1 MAQATPIDLAVGA
14 VEHDPARSARGA
26 PTTQKTLRRLK
37 QMPVGVAS
45 GVILLGIVLVAVF
58 APVVAPHDPYDGEL
72 LNRLRAPIW
81 APGGTWQYV
90 LGTDQ
95 TGRDTLS
102 RLVYGA
108 RVSLMAGFFAM
119 VISLIIGVPLGIL
132 AGYCGRAVDTL
143 ISTVINVQ
151 LTFPFV
157 LLALTVVAVLGPSFA
172 NVILVLGIASW
183 TVYARVIRAEVKKI
197 RELDFIL
204 ASRALGV
211 SGARIIAFHIFPNT
225 INTVIVLSTVQIA
238 RFIIAEAFLSFLGLG
253 VQAPIPSWGSM
264 LGDSR
269 QFMYDR
275 WWLPTLPGLAIFIT
289 SLTINLVGDSI
300 RDWLDPYR
308 RNLA

>member
-1 MAQATPIDLAVGA
+1 MAQVTPIEVPVVA
-14 VEHDPARSARGA
+14 VEMESARSAHGS
-26 PTTQKTLRRLK
+26 PTLKKTLRRLSG
-37 QMPVGVAS
+37 MPVGVVS
-45 GVILLGIVLVAVF
+45 GVILLVIVLVAAF
-58 APVVAPHDPYDGEL
+58 APLVAPHDPYDSEL
-72 LNRLRAPIW
+72 INRLKPPIW
-81 APGGTWQYV
+81 ETGGTWEYI

-95 TGRDTLS
+95 VGRDTLS
-102 RLVYGA
+102 RLIYGA
-108 RVSLMAGFFAM
+108 QVSLEAGFLAM
-119 VISLIIGVPLGIL
+119 VISVVIGVPLGIL
-132 AGYCGRAVDTL
+132 AGYCGRVTDTL
-143 ISTVINVQ
+143 ISTVINIQ

-157 LLALTVVAVLGPSFA
+157 LLALTVVAVLGPSFG

-183 TVYARVIRAEVKKI
+183 TVYARVIRSEVQKL

-211 SGARIIAFHIFPNT
+211 SAIRILVFHIFPNT
-225 INTVIVLSTVQIA
+225 VNTVIVLSTVQIA

-253 VQAPIPSWGSM
+253 VQAPTASWGSM

-289 SLTINLVGDSI
+289 TLTINLIGDCI

>member
-1 MAQATPIDLAVGA
+1 MAQASSIQAPGV
-14 VEHDPARSARGA
+14 PAEIGSARAGA
-26 PTTQKTLRRLK
+26 GASSVKKALRRLAG
-37 QMPVGVAS
+37 MPVGVAS
-45 GVILLGIVLVAVF
+45 GVILLVIVLLATF
-58 APVVAPHDPYDGEL
+58 APFVAPYDPYDSEIV
-72 LNRLRAPIW
+72 NRLKPPVW
-81 APGGTWQYV
+81 EEGGSWTYV

-95 TGRDTLS
+95 IGRDTLS
-102 RLVYGA
+102 RLIYGA
-108 RVSLMAGFFAM
+108 RVSLMAGFLAM
-119 VISLIIGVPLGIL
+119 VISVLLGVPLGML
-132 AGYCGRAVDTL
+132 AGYGGRFTDTI
-143 ISTVINVQ
+143 ISTVINIQ

-183 TVYARVIRAEVKKI
+183 TVYARVIRAEVRKL
-197 RELDFIL
+197 RELDFVL

-211 SGARIIAFHIFPNT
+211 SGLRIVARHIFPNT

-289 SLTINLVGDSI
+289 TLTINLCGDTL

>member
-1 MAQATPIDLAVGA
+1 MAQVTPIEVRVGA
-14 VEHDPARSARGA
+14 VEIGPARSEHGA
-26 PTTQKTLRRLK
+26 PTLKKTLRRLRG
-37 QMPVGVAS
+37 MPVGVAS
-45 GVILLGIVLVAVF
+45 GVILIVIVLVAVF
-58 APVVAPHDPYDGEL
+58 APWIVPHDPYDSEL
-72 LNRLRAPIW
+72 INRLKPPVWEA
-81 APGGTWQYV
+81 GGTWEYV

-95 TGRDTLS
+95 VGRDTLS
-102 RLVYGA
+102 RLIYGA
-108 RVSLMAGFFAM
+108 QVSLEAGFLAM
-119 VISLIIGVPLGIL
+119 MISLVIGVPLGML
-132 AGYCGRAVDTL
+132 AGYCGRATDTI
-143 ISTVINVQ
+143 ISTVINIQ

-157 LLALTVVAVLGPSFA
+157 LLALTVVSVLGPSFA

-183 TVYARVIRAEVKKI
+183 TVYARLIRSEVRKL
-197 RELDFIL
+197 RELDFVL

-211 SGARIIAFHIFPNT
+211 GAFRIVAVHIFPNT

-289 SLTINLVGDSI
+289 TLAINLFGDTI
-300 RDWLDPYR
+300 RDWLDPYS
-308 RNLA
+308 RNVV

>member
-1 MAQATPIDLAVGA
+1 MAQVTPIGVRVGA
-14 VEHDPARSARGA
+14 VEIGPARSEHGA
-26 PTTQKTLRRLK
+26 PTLQQTLRRLRG
-37 QMPVGVAS
+37 MPVGVAS
-45 GVILLGIVLVAVF
+45 GVILLVIVVVAVF
-58 APVVAPHDPYDGEL
+58 ASWIVPHDPYDGEL
-72 LNRLRAPIW
+72 INRLKPPVWEA
-81 APGGTWQYV
+81 GGTWEYI

-95 TGRDTLS
+95 IGRDTLS
-102 RLVYGA
+102 RLIYGA
-108 RVSLMAGFFAM
+108 QVSLEAGFLAM
-119 VISLIIGVPLGIL
+119 LISLVIGVPLGML
-132 AGYCGRAVDTL
+132 AGYCGRVADTI
-143 ISTVINVQ
+143 ISTVINIQ

-157 LLALTVVAVLGPSFA
+157 LLALTVVSVLGPSFG

-183 TVYARVIRAEVKKI
+183 TVYARLIRSEVRKL
-197 RELDFIL
+197 RELDFVL

-211 SGARIIAFHIFPNT
+211 SAFRIVAVHIFPNT

-289 SLTINLVGDSI
+289 TLAINLFGDTI
-300 RDWLDPYR
+300 RDWLDPYS
-308 RNLA
+308 RNVV